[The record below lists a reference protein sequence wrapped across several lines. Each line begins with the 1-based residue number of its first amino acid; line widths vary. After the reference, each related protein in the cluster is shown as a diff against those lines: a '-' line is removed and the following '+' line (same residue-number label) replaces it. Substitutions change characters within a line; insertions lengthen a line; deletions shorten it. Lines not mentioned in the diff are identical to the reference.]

1 MLAERGRGRYFV
13 AAILLV
19 LQAPVL
25 IALAIGAVLTRAVL
39 ALSQAAHLVAGSLGR
54 PARGRTP

>member
-1 MLAERGRGRYFV
+1 
-13 AAILLV
+13 
-19 LQAPVL
+19 
-25 IALAIGAVLTRAVL
+25 VLTRAVL